1 MLELRDAR
9 YPGSK
14 PLLPG
19 QDGYLTM
26 GERGYLASMRNLF
39 LQALKD
45 ESVKTVLVMDDD
57 ALLHCNFNE
66 VGTGCV

>member
-1 MLELRDAR
+1 
-9 YPGSK
+9 
-14 PLLPG
+14 
-19 QDGYLTM
+19 M

-45 ESVKTVLVMDDD
+45 EHVKTVLVMDDD

-66 VGTGCV
+66 VGIETSLLGLIASLVS